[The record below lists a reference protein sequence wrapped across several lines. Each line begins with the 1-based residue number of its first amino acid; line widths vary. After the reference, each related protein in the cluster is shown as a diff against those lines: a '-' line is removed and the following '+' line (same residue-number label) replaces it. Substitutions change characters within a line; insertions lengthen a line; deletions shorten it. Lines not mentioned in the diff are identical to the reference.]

1 MPGVLARVDQHGGA
15 EDGAGCRL
23 SWQDQEMLRRA
34 WMDTGLGRI
43 SRGAILTSPDVSMED
58 RPKGWLVTGGCP
70 QDRGHVSRKGV
81 MVLPEYSLGELL
93 VRESSGTETRGR
105 LQ

>member
-1 MPGVLARVDQHGGA
+1 MPEVLARVDQHGGA
-15 EDGAGCRL
+15 EDGVGCRL
-23 SWQDQEMLRRA
+23 SWQDQEMPRRA

-43 SRGAILTSPDVSMED
+43 SRGAILTSPDASVED

-81 MVLPEYSLGELL
+81 MGVARIL
-93 VRESSGTETRGR
+93 TW
-105 LQ
+105 